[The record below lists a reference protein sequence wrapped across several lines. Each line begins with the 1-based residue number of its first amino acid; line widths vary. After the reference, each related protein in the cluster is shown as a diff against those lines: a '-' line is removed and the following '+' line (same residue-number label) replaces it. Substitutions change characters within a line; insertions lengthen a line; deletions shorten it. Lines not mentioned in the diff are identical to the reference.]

1 MIDTQIVAAVSHE
14 LRPASSVLTS
24 SVVTAGRAPSACIAD
39 GGEHIRQLELQMH
52 THGTATRSIGVFNG
66 VGARFTD
73 GDEQV
78 SDGSRGGTDR

>member
-14 LRPASSVLTS
+14 LRPPSSVLT
-24 SVVTAGRAPSACIAD
+24 AGRPPPARIAD